1 MELRHLRYFTA
12 VAAHGSFRRAAAI
25 LHLTQP
31 ALSRQVRDL
40 EDELGVILLTRGRN
54 FATLTDAGE
63 LFYEEA
69 REVLSRADLA
79 VERVRGE
86 KQKEVLR
93 VGYGPTLT
101 AGIMSAA
108 LERFQAATPR
118 VRIELCD
125 LSPREM
131 SELARK
137 GQLDLLIAPGNASF
151 IAPEFQWTEL
161 RRLSLVLVMPATHP
175 LAKLKKIPPQRLREL
190 ALIGLSRENFPGY
203 SERMRAVLKPFRVT
217 PRFVKKLNDGVSAM
231 FAELEANNAAAILAD
246 GIVNMMPRSLVAR
259 SFAPALP
266 DITVQVGL
274 PAAMTNPHAENFARL
289 MREEAER
296 ARRSGP
302 PKSAS
307 EKEHGQADKS

>member
-40 EDELGVILLTRGRN
+40 EEELGVILLTRGRN
-54 FATLTDAGE
+54 FTTLTDAGE

-69 REVLSRADLA
+69 REVLARADLA

-101 AGIMSAA
+101 AGIMPAA

-118 VRIELCD
+118 VRVELCD

-131 SELARK
+131 TELARK
-137 GQLDLLIAPGNASF
+137 GQLDLLIAPGNANS
-151 IAPEFQWTEL
+151 APGFRWTEL
-161 RRLSLVLVMPATHP
+161 RRLSLVLVMRATHP

-190 ALIGLSRENFPGY
+190 ALIGLGRENFPGY
-203 SERMRAVLKPFRVT
+203 AERMRAMLKPFRVT
-217 PRFVKKLNDGVSAM
+217 PRFVKMLNDGVSAM

-259 SFAPALP
+259 SFSPALP
-266 DITVQVGL
+266 DVTVQLGL
-274 PAAMTNPHAENFARL
+274 PAAMTNSHAENFARL

-302 PKSAS
+302 PKSDPID
-307 EKEHGQADKS
+307 G

>member
-12 VAAHGSFRRAAAI
+12 VAAHGSFRRAAAT

-40 EDELGVILLTRGRN
+40 EDELGVMLLTRGRN

-69 REVLSRADLA
+69 REVLARADLA
-79 VERVRGE
+79 IGRVRGE
-86 KQKEVLR
+86 KRKEVVR

-101 AGIMSAA
+101 AGIMPAA
-108 LERFQAATPR
+108 LERFQAASPR

-131 SELARK
+131 YDLARK
-137 GQLDLLIAPGNASF
+137 GQLDLLVAPGDANF
-151 IAPEFQWTEL
+151 TAPGFKWTEL
-161 RRLSLVLVMPATHP
+161 RRQSLVLVMPAIHP
-175 LAKLKKIPPQRLREL
+175 LAKLKKIPPTRLREL
-190 ALIGLSRENFPGY
+190 ALIGLGRENFPGY
-203 SERMRAVLKPFRVT
+203 AERMRAVLRPFRVT
-217 PRFVKKLNDGVSAM
+217 PRFVKMLNDGVSAM

-259 SFAPALP
+259 SFSPALP
-266 DITVQVGL
+266 DIAVQLGL
-274 PAAMTNPHAENFARL
+274 PAATTNTHAENFARL

-296 ARRSGP
+296 AKRSGLP
-302 PKSAS
+302 RSAS
-307 EKEHGQADKS
+307 RTKS